1 MQITIKYLAQLKQAA
16 GITHE
21 TVDVESPC
29 VPSTVLQRLTERHDD
44 RFRRLLF
51 DQEGKLHPAILVFVG
66 ENQTRPDTPYVFQEG
81 DLVTI
86 LSPMAGG

>member
-21 TVDVESPC
+21 TIDIELPC
-29 VPSTVLQRLTERHDD
+29 VPSTVLQRLSERHNDH
-44 RFRRLLF
+44 FRRLLF
-51 DQEGKLHPAILVFVG
+51 DQDGKLHPAILLFVG
-66 ENQTRPDTPYVFQEG
+66 QNQVRPDTPCIFREG
-81 DLVTI
+81 DIMTI